1 MTQSQLKVKEFE
13 ALPQPSSCRL
23 INFDKAEVFP
33 GIVSG
38 TYILVVKGTKP
49 YLNMQVSLVPLV
61 YVRQPEYW
69 GIEVTGCLS
78 GGIGL
83 PATEPYTAILPLN
96 GTIGTKGIEVIGATC
111 SEKIPVPPNQIRK

>member
-1 MTQSQLKVKEFE
+1 MTESQLQLKEFK

-23 INFDKAEVFP
+23 IDFDKAEVVP

-38 TYILVVKGTKP
+38 TYILVVRGTKP
-49 YLNMQVSLVPLV
+49 YLNMQVNLVPLV

-69 GIEVTGCLS
+69 GIEVIGCLP

-83 PATEPYTAILPLN
+83 PATEPYTAILPLY
-96 GTIGTKGIEVIGATC
+96 GTIGTKGIEVIGATR
-111 SEKIPVPPNQIRK
+111 SKKFSVPPK